1 MAAYW
6 PGPTTPP
13 GTASGEGD
21 ALNQEVLVALIAV
34 VPTTL
39 AVTLGFLASRRST
52 HQSVA
57 VPLIQALRQLDA
69 KTDRIDSEVRRRLD
83 RLDDGLGRV
92 ATGQTDIRE
101 RIARLEGQS
110 SAPRERL
117 WAPRS
122 GAL

>member
-1 MAAYW
+1 M
-6 PGPTTPP
+6 GPT
-13 GTASGEGD
+13 
-21 ALNQEVLVALIAV
+21 VAVI
-34 VPTTL
+34 
-39 AVTLGFLASRRST
+39 LGFLASRRST
-52 HQSVA
+52 YHSVA

-83 RLDDGLGRV
+83 RLDEGLGRV

-110 SAPRERL
+110 STHRERL

>member
-1 MAAYW
+1 M
-6 PGPTTPP
+6 
-13 GTASGEGD
+13 S
-21 ALNQEVLVALIAV
+21 QEVLVALIAV

-39 AVTLGFLASRRST
+39 AVILGFLASRRST

-69 KTDRIDSEVRRRLD
+69 KTDRIDSEVKRRLD

-110 SAPRERL
+110 SIPRERL